1 MCVCVC
7 VHGCVLFFNR
17 TILLQK
23 KPLDTKVIF
32 ISSVFQIKNLL
43 ITPIQMIQKLLAA
56 CHSKYHFVL
65 AIIFFSHQIG
75 FLLSEEGIIVIKQE
89 ITFHVG

>member
-1 MCVCVC
+1 M
-7 VHGCVLFFNR
+7 
-17 TILLQK
+17 
-23 KPLDTKVIF
+23 IF
-32 ISSVFQIKNLL
+32 IISVFQIKNLL